1 MHKTW
6 LVLKR
11 EYLERVRTKSFLVS
25 TILFP
30 TLIAALMLLPSKMA
44 TMKSGGTRRVVIA
57 SADTVFAQAVQAQL
71 LKPKDATYKVEVDA
85 NTSAAEE
92 SALRARLESGQI
104 DGFLWGTPEA
114 LQSRQVSYLTR
125 ESSDFVEGASLQT
138 ALKLGLLKRALAQRG
153 VAAGELDDILTDV
166 KLDVVKLKG
175 GKESRT
181 NSAVMFL
188 AAVVLA
194 MMLYMTL
201 LIYGISVMRS
211 VLEEKNSR
219 VMEVLLASVTSK
231 QLMAGKILGVGAAG
245 LTQVA
250 IWVTAGLVLSTPGL
264 VAASSLLKGVDFPL
278 MTIPAF
284 AVFFVLGY
292 LLYSG
297 MYAALG
303 AMVNSEQEAQQFQ
316 LLVTLPIVIPTM
328 MMTYVIRQP
337 NAPLSFWMSL
347 VPFFSPILMY
357 LRVVVQTPPLWQVA
371 LSVALLAGAVY
382 LMIALCS
389 RIYRVGILMYG
400 KRPTLP
406 EIVKWVRYA

>member
-6 LVLKR
+6 LVLRR

-25 TILFP
+25 TFLLP
-30 TLIAALMLLPSKMA
+30 ALLAAAMLLPSKMA

-57 SADTVFAQAVQAQL
+57 SADAVFAQAVQAQL
-71 LKPKDATYKVEVDA
+71 LKSKDATYKVELDA

-114 LQSRQVSYLTR
+114 LQSRKVSYLTR
-125 ESSDFVEGASLQT
+125 ESSDFVEGAALQS
-138 ALKLGLLKRALAQRG
+138 ALRLGLLKRALAQRG
-153 VAAGELDDILTDV
+153 VDAGELDDILSEV
-166 KLDVVKLKG
+166 KLDLVKVTG

-181 NSAVMFL
+181 NTAVLFL

-201 LIYGISVMRS
+201 LLYGVSVMRS

-219 VMEVLLASVTSK
+219 VMEVMLASVTPK
-231 QLMAGKILGVGAAG
+231 QLMAGKILGVGAVG

-250 IWVTAGLVLSTPGL
+250 IWVIVGLVLSTPGL
-264 VAASSLLKGVDFPL
+264 VAASSLLKGIDFPL
-278 MTIPAF
+278 MTLPAF

-292 LLYSG
+292 LLYSA

-303 AMVNSEQEAQQFQ
+303 AMVNSEQESQQFQ
-316 LLVTLPIVIPTM
+316 LLITLPIIVPTV

-357 LRVVVQTPPLWQVA
+357 LRVLVQTPPLWQVA
-371 LSVALLAGAVY
+371 LSVALLLAAVY